1 MPELQDG
8 LWAIQYL
15 EPQLL
20 EDFRNYNDDFIG
32 TLKAPNPA
40 AIGEDGILFNKL
52 INNVGFKV
60 NANSDFTPV
69 PMTGKKGLVI
79 WDKLDTTPT
88 LCTDKEL
95 RGMAFDKEAATR
107 VEHTNTFKIGVRDY
121 VLNKLAPANSSNAK
135 MPVIRTTGAAFEGRK
150 RLTYSDL
157 LNFYNKVGKL
167 NLSDKSGWYMV
178 LGDDHRADLLEDRAN
193 TTNYRDLE
201 FDKETGEIKRFFKMK
216 FFENNDTPLYS
227 ASGDLKSL
235 GSIAAPTDQRGSIFY
250 YAPNTVYHIEAV
262 TVLYKEMK
270 NDTRSKDPQ
279 SELRLHTYGLCEKKQ
294 EHGFGAIISEN
305 ATP

>member
-1 MPELQDG
+1 MGEMQDG
-8 LWAIQYL
+8 LWTVQFL

-60 NANSDFTPV
+60 NADSDFTPV
-69 PMTGKKGLVI
+69 PMTGKKGLI
-79 WDKLDTTPT
+79 LWDKLDTTPT

-95 RGMAFDKEAATR
+95 RGMAFDKEAAIR

-121 VLNKLAPANSSNAK
+121 SLNKLAPKKNVDGH
-135 MPVIRTTGAAFEGRK
+135 MPVIRTTGEVFEGRK
-150 RLTYSDL
+150 RLTYKDL
-157 LNFYNKVGKL
+157 LNFYNRVLKL
-167 NLSDKSGWYMV
+167 NLPDKNGLYTVLSDE
-178 LGDDHRADLLEDRAN
+178 HRSDLLADRAN
-193 TTNYRDLE
+193 TNNYRDLE

-216 FFENNDTPLYS
+216 FFENNDTPLY
-227 ASGDLKSL
+227 GTDGNLKSL
-235 GSIAAPTDQRGSIFY
+235 GAVPAVGDQRASVFY

-262 TVLYKEMK
+262 SVLFKERK

-279 SELRLHTYGLCEKKQ
+279 SEVRLHTYGLTEKKQ
-294 EHGFGAIISEN
+294 EHGFGAIVSDNE
-305 ATP
+305 

>member
-1 MPELQDG
+1 MQDG
-8 LWAIQYL
+8 LWTVQFL

-60 NANSDFTPV
+60 NADSDFTPV
-69 PMTGKKGLVI
+69 PMTGKKGLI
-79 WDKLDTTPT
+79 LWDKLDTTPT

-95 RGMAFDKEAATR
+95 RGMAFDKEAAIR

-121 VLNKLAPANSSNAK
+121 SLNKLAPKKNVDGH
-135 MPVIRTTGAAFEGRK
+135 MPVIRTTGEVFEGRK
-150 RLTYSDL
+150 RLTYKDL
-157 LNFYNKVGKL
+157 LNFYNRVLKL
-167 NLSDKSGWYMV
+167 NLPDKNGLYTVLSDE
-178 LGDDHRADLLEDRAN
+178 HRSDLLADRAN
-193 TTNYRDLE
+193 TNNYRDLE

-216 FFENNDTPLYS
+216 FFENNDTPLY
-227 ASGDLKSL
+227 GTDGNLKSL
-235 GSIAAPTDQRGSIFY
+235 GAVPAVGDQRASVFY

-262 TVLYKEMK
+262 SVLFKERK

-279 SELRLHTYGLCEKKQ
+279 SEVRLHTYGLTEKKQ
-294 EHGFGAIISEN
+294 EHGFGAIVSDNE
-305 ATP
+305 